1 MLESTLALD
10 EAISV
15 PSSGNQYD
23 TKWTHSASAVRSAR
37 ECGKTLRK
45 MRSAMVWRAWTWS
58 ARSGGPNSGTRLE
71 RSTLDWVTSDGED
84 PESSEKTEA
93 NCASGGDRRGSRYH
107 DLVRGTIFCEH
118 RRARE
123 SAGGH

>member
-1 MLESTLALD
+1 MRKD
-10 EAISV
+10 
-15 PSSGNQYD
+15 SSQNEKRDGVERM
-23 TKWTHSASAVRSAR
+23 AVV
-37 ECGKTLRK
+37 C
-45 MRSAMVWRAWTWS
+45 
-58 ARSGGPNSGTRLE
+58 RSGRPNSGTRLE
-71 RSTLDWVTSDGED
+71 RSTLDWVTSDGKD

-93 NCASGGDRRGSRYH
+93 NCASGGDRRGGRYH